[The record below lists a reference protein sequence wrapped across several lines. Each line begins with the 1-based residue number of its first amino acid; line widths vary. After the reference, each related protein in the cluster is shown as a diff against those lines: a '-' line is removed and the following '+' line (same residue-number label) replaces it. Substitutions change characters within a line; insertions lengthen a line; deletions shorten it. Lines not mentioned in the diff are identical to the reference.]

1 MKLTQVLVLLLCCLV
16 SAGLALFAERTFF
29 APASA
34 AENAFIS
41 SERPDRETLRKQAF
55 IGSTPTSFTDA
66 ARQVT
71 PAVVFIRAY
80 PANVSRLEPSVRH
93 TTTGSGVIIAPNGL
107 VATNKHVI
115 EGAVRIRVML
125 EDKRE
130 FDARIVGIDDAT
142 DLALLHVDN
151 KKPLPALPFGN
162 SDSLQIGEW
171 VMAVGNPFSLNSTVT
186 AGIVS
191 GKGRSIDVLEPEDRI
206 ESFIQTDAAINPG
219 NSGGALVNTAGE
231 LVGINTAILTN
242 SGRHEGFAFAIP
254 GNLAQRVLFDLRDFG
269 RVKRAV
275 LGAYVQN
282 VNAAQARK
290 LGLDVAS
297 GILITGLRPGSPAL
311 RAGLEVDDVLTDLN
325 GVSINSPGELQQQL
339 SRYRPG
345 DKVRVKYVRNGRS
358 RSLNVLLRDKNSSTR
373 KLVRGVE

>member
-1 MKLTQVLVLLLCCLV
+1 MKLTQILVLLLCCLA

-34 AENAFIS
+34 AENATFS
-41 SERPDRETLRKQAF
+41 SELPAREALRKQAF
-55 IGSTPTSFTDA
+55 TGSTPTSFTDA

-80 PANVSRLEPSVRH
+80 PASVSRLEPSVRH

-151 KKPLPALPFGN
+151 KKPLPALSFGN

-254 GNLAQRVLFDLRDFG
+254 GNLARRVLFDLRDFG

-311 RAGLEVDDVLTDLN
+311 RAGLEVDDVLTELN
-325 GVSINSPGELQQQL
+325 GVSINSPGELQEQL

-358 RSLNVLLRDKNSSTR
+358 RSLNVLLRDKNNSTR

>member
-1 MKLTQVLVLLLCCLV
+1 
-16 SAGLALFAERTFF
+16 
-29 APASA
+29 
-34 AENAFIS
+34 
-41 SERPDRETLRKQAF
+41 
-55 IGSTPTSFTDA
+55 
-66 ARQVT
+66 
-71 PAVVFIRAY
+71 
-80 PANVSRLEPSVRH
+80 
-93 TTTGSGVIIAPNGL
+93 
-107 VATNKHVI
+107 
-115 EGAVRIRVML
+115 
-125 EDKRE
+125 
-130 FDARIVGIDDAT
+130 
-142 DLALLHVDN
+142 
-151 KKPLPALPFGN
+151 
-162 SDSLQIGEW
+162 
-171 VMAVGNPFSLNSTVT
+171 
-186 AGIVS
+186 
-191 GKGRSIDVLEPEDRI
+191 LEPEDRI